1 MKLISGKDVNRY
13 RQQFSRTKFHQKIST
28 IPRQAGH
35 KLLDQALIL
44 YILLTESDAPWW
56 VKSSIVAVLGYLITP
71 IDCVPDF
78 LPGGLLDD
86 LALISLLLTELH
98 VHVTPEV
105 EERAR
110 KLRPVK

>member
-1 MKLISGKDVNRY
+1 MKLINGKNINQY
-13 RQQFSRTKFHQKIST
+13 RQQFSRAKFHQKIST
-28 IPRQAGH
+28 IPRKTGR

-44 YILLTESDAPWW
+44 YILLTESHAPWW
-56 VKSSIVAVLGYLITP
+56 IKSSIIAVLGYLITP

-86 LALISLLLTELH
+86 LALISLLLAEIH

-110 KLRPVK
+110 NLHPVK